1 MVSKFPI
8 EQILDAIYEAA
19 FDPDRWLV
27 VLRYLTV
34 ASESA
39 STGIGILDER
49 QGMGL
54 MDEYNTRQPDEGFW
68 LKSDMERRNFIEYA
82 RRHAPLDFTN
92 RESYFPK
99 DYPNL
104 AEINERLRS
113 KNIADQLGATINLP
127 TGQVVSITSERWLR
141 DGVYPDAL
149 GARLDMFRPHLARAA
164 LLSANMGMQR
174 ATGTMAALNA
184 LGLPAAMLSLT
195 GKVLETNEL
204 MAQTSENVRPVAWGM
219 LRLTQAGADKELQ
232 QIIAEMRAGLAP
244 RAKTIPVTSGEDR
257 QLVHVIPIS
266 GATRNLFYEARLL
279 LVITKVG
286 AASIV
291 PSREILMRLYQLT
304 EAEVRLARVLAAGQS
319 LQDCALFLGVSYGT
333 ARSYLLRI
341 FRKTE
346 TNQQSELVAVL
357 KSIAQ
362 IGVVPR

>member
-1 MVSKFPI
+1 MIAKFPI
-8 EQILDAIYEAA
+8 DQFLDTIYEAA

-49 QGMGL
+49 QGFGL
-54 MDEYNTRQPDEGFW
+54 MDEYNTREPHEGFW
-68 LKSDMERRNFIEYA
+68 IKSDLERRNFIDYA

-92 RESYFPK
+92 RQAYFPK

-141 DGVYPDAL
+141 DGAYPDAI

-174 ATGTMAALNA
+174 ASGTMAALNA
-184 LGLPAAMLSLT
+184 LSLPAAMLSLN

-204 MAQTSENVRPVAWGM
+204 MTQASENVRPVAWGM
-219 LRLTQAGADKELQ
+219 LRLTQVGADRELQ

-244 RAKTIPVTSGEDR
+244 RAKSIPVSSGADR
-257 QLVHVIPIS
+257 QLIHVIPIS

-286 AASIV
+286 AASLV
-291 PSREILMRLYQLT
+291 PSKEILMQLYQLT
-304 EAEVRLARVLAAGQS
+304 EAEARLARVLASGQNLHDS
-319 LQDCALFLGVSYGT
+319 AKLVGISYGT

-357 KSIAQ
+357 KTTAQ
-362 IGVVPR
+362 ISVMQR